1 MTSMRMTEG
10 NRRWWVLA
18 TMTGSLSMILIDQT
32 VVSVALPTIQA
43 DLDVTTIG
51 LQWVVNAYLLTLA
64 AFVALGGRIGDLIG
78 NARAFKL
85 GALIFVVA
93 SAACGFAGSEA
104 WIIAARAVQGLGAA
118 LLTPATGA
126 LVANAFG
133 AEERGRAMGIYAGV
147 SMVFLALGP
156 LIGGLLTDLVSWRA
170 VFFVNLPVGLG
181 LLALAHVSLPDTPPR
196 PGRVDWGG
204 VPLIVLSLT
213 CLVLGLM
220 QSRAW
225 GWDSP
230 ATIGLLVAGVVLLPL
245 MVLWELRQ
253 REPLVELRLFR
264 SANFTADG
272 IVLASVQFAL
282 TGVAVLGAVWVQDVL
297 GFTAIEAGLS
307 LLPLT
312 LPVLFI
318 APNAGRIYDRIGP
331 RGPVTLGCALA
342 AVALVWVA
350 AVLHQ
355 RSFGWLIPG
364 YVVMGIG
371 LGIMMTPANTDA
383 MNAVE
388 PQLRAQASAV
398 LQTIRQVGATLGV
411 AVMGT
416 IVAHGQSRRIG
427 DVFEHRYGFPP
438 RDVQQIEHAMN
449 GVASSGATDRGL
461 PDEVLRIISPLLDAV
476 TSAVASAF
484 AVAAAVLGLAAVI
497 AVLLLRHRPATDAA
511 GGAGDAG
518 AGAPDDT
525 GAAPPVVPV
534 G

>member
-1 MTSMRMTEG
+1 MTRSLPSLNEG
-10 NRRWWVLA
+10 NRRWWILA

-32 VVSVALPTIQA
+32 VVAVALPTIQA
-43 DLDVTTIG
+43 DLGVSTIG

-64 AFVALGGRIGDLIG
+64 AFVALGGRVGDLIG
-78 NARAFKL
+78 NARAFRL
-85 GALIFVVA
+85 GAAIFVVA
-93 SAACGFAGSEA
+93 SAACGFAQSEA
-104 WIIAARAVQGLGAA
+104 WIISARAVQGLGAA

-133 AEERGRAMGIYAGV
+133 ADERGRAMGIYAGV

-170 VFFVNLPVGLG
+170 VFFVNLPVGIAL
-181 LLALAHVSLPDTPPR
+181 LLAARVTLPDTPPR

-204 VPLIVLSLT
+204 VPLIVLSLS

-230 ATIGLLVAGVVLLPL
+230 ATIGLLLAAGVLLP
-245 MVLWELRQ
+245 VTILWELSRK
-253 REPLVELRLFR
+253 EPLVELRLFR

-272 IVLASVQFAL
+272 TVLAAVQFAM

-312 LPVLFI
+312 LPILLI
-318 APNAGRIYDRIGP
+318 APRAGALYDRIGP
-331 RGPVTLGCALA
+331 RGPVALGSGLG

-350 AVLHQ
+350 AVLHH
-355 RSFGWLIPG
+355 RDYDWLVPG

-371 LGIMMTPANTDA
+371 LGVMMTPANTDA

-388 PQLRAQASAV
+388 PQLRAQASAL

-416 IVAHGQSRRIG
+416 IVAHRQSARIG
-427 DVFEHRYGFPP
+427 EVFERRYGFPP

-461 PDEVLRIISPLLDAV
+461 PADILKLISPLLDAV
-476 TSAVASAF
+476 TGAVASAF
-484 AVAAAVLGLAAVI
+484 AVAAVVLALASIVAVV
-497 AVLLLRHRPATDAA
+497 VLRKRPATDAEPV
-511 GGAGDAG
+511 GVG
-518 AGAPDDT
+518 
-525 GAAPPVVPV
+525 PPV
-534 G
+534 

>member
-1 MTSMRMTEG
+1 MSIRPTED

-18 TMTGSLSMILIDQT
+18 TMTASLSMILIDQT
-32 VVSVALPTIQA
+32 VVAVALPTIQA
-43 DLDVTTIG
+43 DLGVTTVG

-78 NARAFKL
+78 NARAFKV
-85 GALIFVVA
+85 GAAIFVLA
-93 SAACGFAGSEA
+93 SAVCGFADSEA
-104 WIIAARAVQGLGAA
+104 QIIAARAVQGLGAA

-170 VFFVNLPVGLG
+170 VFFVNLPVGAA

-230 ATIGLLVAGVVLLPL
+230 ATIALLVTGAVLLPL
-245 MVLWELRQ
+245 TIVWELRQ

-272 IVLASVQFAL
+272 IVLASVQFAM
-282 TGVAVLGAVWVQDVL
+282 TGIAVLGAVWVQDVL

-312 LPVLFI
+312 LPVLLI
-318 APNAGRIYDRIGP
+318 APRAGGLYDRIGP
-331 RGPVTLGCALA
+331 RGPVTVGCALGA
-342 AVALVWVA
+342 LALVWVA
-350 AVLHQ
+350 TVLHH
-355 RSFGWLIPG
+355 RDYTWLIPG

-371 LGIMMTPANTDA
+371 LGVMMTPANTDA
-383 MNAVE
+383 MNAVAPE
-388 PQLRAQASAV
+388 LRAQASAV

-416 IVAHGQSRRIG
+416 IVAHGQSHRIG
-427 DVFEHRYGFPP
+427 ELFEHRYGFPP

-449 GVASSGATDRGL
+449 GIQSSGETDRGL
-461 PDEVLRIISPLLDAV
+461 PEKVMELISPLLDAV

-484 AVAAAVLGLAAVI
+484 AVAALVLALAAIV
-497 AVLLLRHRPATDAA
+497 AVLLLRHRPAVDAA
-511 GGAGDAG
+511 DQVSTSPRSIA
-518 AGAPDDT
+518 
-525 GAAPPVVPV
+525 
-534 G
+534 